1 LYHRRLFF
9 MQVEIEMVYVVT
21 LYLETGAMRANLKL
35 KCLIDFLLSLL
46 GSLLRNVS
54 PARWMGLGG

>member
-1 LYHRRLFF
+1 

-46 GSLLRNVS
+46 ASLLRNVS